1 MIKKIE
7 YLFIYL
13 ILLLPITLITGPA
26 IPDLTIFF
34 TGIYFIILFLITKK
48 YKEIVRTQIVYISII
63 FWIYL
68 LFVTLFAENQYLA
81 FRDSL
86 IFIRI
91 LLIPIFIFYWILS
104 NETNLKKLSIVVFFV
119 VIFVCFDCVFQFLNY
134 NPEYGFGE
142 DLFGFK
148 PDFYGRLTGPF
159 KDELIPGAFVSKFSF
174 DAKSTTLIDR
184 LPILSS

>member
-13 ILLLPITLITGPA
+13 VLLLPITLITGPA

-48 YKEIVRTQIVYISII
+48 YKEILKTPIIYISII

-86 IFIRI
+86 KME
-91 LLIPIFIFYWILS
+91 S
-104 NETNLKKLSIVVFFV
+104 LKKCCNS
-119 VIFVCFDCVFQFLNY
+119 
-134 NPEYGFGE
+134 
-142 DLFGFK
+142 
-148 PDFYGRLTGPF
+148 
-159 KDELIPGAFVSKFSF
+159 
-174 DAKSTTLIDR
+174 
-184 LPILSS
+184 